1 MLNTHHP
8 APASAAAAPA
18 GATPADTSVR
28 NPAMLL
34 IETLYTGHAV
44 AGEHLELSFEY
55 RTKSRLRATLKSGE
69 EVGLFLP
76 RGTILRGGMKL
87 AAADGR
93 IVEVLAAPE
102 ELLEVRCADALEL
115 ARAAYHLGNRHVAV
129 ELGEGWLRIQADHV
143 LEGMLAGLGATVTA
157 VTAPFEPEAGAYAH
171 GHQHPG
177 EGSSAARIHVMG
189 GSY

>member
-1 MLNTHHP
+1 MLTTHH
-8 APASAAAAPA
+8 APASAAIPAAM
-18 GATPADTSVR
+18 PADTTVR
-28 NPAMLL
+28 SSAMLL
-34 IETLYTGHAV
+34 IEHLYTGHAA
-44 AGEHLELSFEY
+44 AGEALELPFEY
-55 RTKSRLRATLKSGE
+55 RTKSRLRAKLKSGE

-93 IVEVLAAPE
+93 IVEVIAAPE
-102 ELLEVRCADALEL
+102 ALLEVRCADALEL

-143 LEGMLAGLGATVTA
+143 LEGMLAGLGATVTP
-157 VTAPFEPEAGAYAH
+157 VTAPFEPEAGAYSH

-189 GSY
+189 GGD